1 MNVAEA
7 ISGRAS
13 CRAFTDQ
20 PVAIETVERI
30 LQVAIRAP
38 SGGNLQPW
46 RVHLLAG
53 ERMREFRALMASRLA
68 AQPTGETS
76 EYDVYPPQLKE
87 PYRTRRFKCG
97 EDLYATIGIAR
108 GNRPARLAQFARNY
122 NFFGA
127 PLALFISVDRQ
138 MGAPQWADLGMFLQS
153 IMLLLHEQGLS
164 SCPQEAWAAWPKTV
178 GDFVQLPP
186 EMMLFCGMA
195 IGYRD
200 AEAPINQLR
209 TERAA
214 LADTVTI
221 V

>member
-1 MNVAEA
+1 MRVAEA
-7 ISGRAS
+7 ISGRTS

-20 PVAIETVERI
+20 PVAVETIERI
-30 LQVAIRAP
+30 LQTAMRAP

-46 RVHLLAG
+46 HVHVLAG
-53 ERMREFRALMASRLA
+53 ERMREFRALMACKLA

-87 PYRTRRFKCG
+87 PYRSRRFKCG
-97 EDLYATIGIAR
+97 EDLYATIGITR
-108 GNRPARLAQFARNY
+108 DNRPLRLAQFAKNY

-127 PLALFISVDRQ
+127 PVALFISVDRQ
-138 MGAPQWADLGMFLQS
+138 MGPPQWADLGMFLQS
-153 IMLLLHEQGLS
+153 VMLLLHEQGLG
-164 SCPQEAWAAWPKTV
+164 SCAQESWATWPKTV
-178 GDFVQLPP
+178 GDFIALRP
-186 EMMLFCGMA
+186 ELMLFCGLA

-200 AEAPINQLR
+200 PKAPINQLR

-214 LADTVTI
+214 LAETVTI